1 MPDSRKKTLFFSVLC
16 LEKEGAE
23 KGELLVAGEDSQ
35 PSPPSTLHH
44 DIGEE
49 EECSKARQDL
59 GQVLV
64 SGLLQNSLE
73 KEDWLGQVSGQFWVR
88 LDPIQFRS
96 PLQQVA
102 ALSYGQQTELTRFNG
117 QNSNAIFWPI
127 WSLILDPF
135 LPIHSS

>member
-73 KEDWLGQVSGQFWVR
+73 KEDWLGQVSGQFWVGS
-88 LDPIQFRS
+88 FRS

-117 QNSNAIFWPI
+117 RNSNAIFGPI
-127 WSLILDPF
+127 WTLIRDPF
-135 LPIHSS
+135 LHIHSC